1 MAMDSVRTY
10 YQRRAPE
17 YDAVYNKPERQ
28 DDISKLAVRLTTLF
42 AGRTVLEV
50 AAGTGYWTQILAASA
65 GHVLATDVN
74 GGPLQ
79 IAKERDFAR
88 ASVDFELA
96 DAFRLGA
103 VAGDFDALFAGFW
116 WSHLA
121 IAQQSEW
128 LRQVADRLPPGALV
142 AFIDN
147 RFVEG
152 SSHPISRQD
161 FDGNTYQSRTLADG
175 STWEVLK
182 NFPST
187 QELVTAVDRYAES
200 ANVEE
205 LDYYWLLRY
214 TLRHHG

>member
-17 YDAVYNKPERQ
+17 YDTVYNKPERQ
-28 DDISKLAVRLTTLF
+28 DDLSKLAVRLTALF
-42 AGRTVLEV
+42 AGRSVLEV
-50 AAGTGYWTQILAASA
+50 AAGTGYWTQILAATA
-65 GHVLATDVN
+65 GQVLATDVN

-161 FDGNTYQSRTLADG
+161 SNGNTYQSRTLADG

-187 QELVTAVDRYAES
+187 QELLTSVDRYAES

-205 LDYYWLLRY
+205 LDYYWLLWY
-214 TLRHHG
+214 TLRHRR

>member
-1 MAMDSVRTY
+1 MDSFRTY

-17 YDAVYNKPERQ
+17 YDAVYNKRERH
-28 DDISKLAVRLTTLF
+28 DDLSKLALRLATLF

-50 AAGTGYWTQILAASA
+50 AAGTGYWTQVLVASA
-65 GHVLATDVN
+65 GHVVATDVN
-74 GGPLQ
+74 DGPLQ
-79 IAKERDFAR
+79 IAKDRDYAK

-103 VAGDFDALFAGFW
+103 VAGHFDALFAGFW

-128 LRQVADRLPPGALV
+128 LTQVADRLPPGALV

-152 SSHPISRQD
+152 STHPISRMD
-161 FDGNTYQSRTLADG
+161 SDGNTYQSRTLADG

-187 QELVTAVDRYAES
+187 EELLTAVDRYAES
-200 ANVEE
+200 ASVEE
-205 LDYYWLLRY
+205 LEYYWLLWY
-214 TLRHHG
+214 TLRHRG